1 MSNLYTYAEY
11 LNIWM
16 KNNVP
21 CFATGKR
28 FLEHFSS
35 ILEGYFSVF
44 LSHSHISFHF
54 FLITHPKFSHL
65 LFSLSSKILTFLWNT
80 SYIPKCQH
88 WSLLFPAFFS
98 INCMYY
104 RCWQLIMVCP
114 SMPQKRVWWL
124 HGNMLLLNRKKKD
137 HLKQPG
143 LEFYLALILVLA
155 TASHLIS
162 FQMWKLRE

>member
-114 SMPQKRVWWL
+114 SMPQKGVWGL
-124 HGNMLLLNRKKKD
+124 HGNMLLLNRKKK
-137 HLKQPG
+137 
-143 LEFYLALILVLA
+143 I
-155 TASHLIS
+155 I
-162 FQMWKLRE
+162 